1 MKLRIHREAE
11 VEIDEAQPWYEQR
24 SELAAAAFE
33 LEISHAIQR
42 ILHAPFRY
50 PKGRRGE
57 RRFIVD
63 QFPYTITYRILDDT
77 VFITAFAHQSRRPG
91 YWRHR
96 K

>member
-11 VEIDEAQPWYEQR
+11 AEIDDAQAWYDDR
-24 SELAAAAFE
+24 SETAARAFE
-33 LEISHAIQR
+33 LEVSHAIQL
-42 ILHAPFRY
+42 ILEAPYRY
-50 PKGRRGE
+50 PKGGRGE
-57 RRFIVD
+57 RRFVVD

-96 K
+96 R